1 MKLNTLEKVYLAL
14 KYEQP
19 EIILPNHLMEA
30 ALHPMN
36 RMLDISIREG
46 LIG

>member
-19 EIILPNHLMEA
+19 EIILPESLMVSA
-30 ALHPMN
+30 RLSMDK
-36 RMLDISIREG
+36 MLNISIKAG

>member
-1 MKLNTLEKVYLAL
+1 MKLNSLEKVYLAL

-19 EIILPNHLMEA
+19 EIILPSHLMEA

-36 RMLDISIREG
+36 RMLEISIREG